1 MMLEW
6 SRIHHVLVV
15 DKTLQL
21 LLFVSGPVW
30 WEVASAE
37 TLGEAPSAFL
47 FPWRSSQPQSVP
59 GSSGSH
65 LHQWEDTAVEAA
77 WIRRHRAREYE
88 ELSMELHSS
97 TTGFWKTGCFSLPFL
112 QVDVQKLRLY
122 CDPLQSDRETA
133 CEIPSVV
140 SSLICPHQPHL
151 SVTACKDDNTCFIS
165 SWSLSLRR
173 MMKGYVDYLI
183 SQKDHSKF
191 SPVSLPFAGVEPF
204 FFFSSSC
211 DGFVCISSVSIHSC
225 GHSRRWLWL
234 CGGTAGAARPSWTH
248 GSSHKCWF
256 IPSLNIKTSLN
267 WFVATTLTGFSWD
280 RTCSFNF

>member
-1 MMLEW
+1 M
-6 SRIHHVLVV
+6 
-15 DKTLQL
+15 
-21 LLFVSGPVW
+21 SGPVW

-47 FPWRSSQPQSVP
+47 FPWWSSHPQSVP

-77 WIRRHRAREYE
+77 WIRRHRACEYE
-88 ELSMELHSS
+88 ELSLELHSS
-97 TTGFWKTGCFSLPFL
+97 TAGFWKNGCFSLPFL

-173 MMKGYVDYLI
+173 MMKGYVDYLLI
-183 SQKDHSKF
+183 SQKDHCKF
-191 SPVSLPFAGVEPF
+191 PPVSLPFARVEPF
-204 FFFSSSC
+204 FFSLWW
-211 DGFVCISSVSIHSC
+211 VCVYFLSVHPLV
-225 GHSRRWLWL
+225 WPQQKMTVTVW
-234 CGGTAGAARPSWTH
+234 
-248 GSSHKCWF
+248 
-256 IPSLNIKTSLN
+256 
-267 WFVATTLTGFSWD
+267 WD
-280 RTCSFNF
+280 RRGSAAFLDAW